1 MEKKIYLKDEEV
13 KNSSTEEMK
22 DEVLNYIR
30 KDIWAEPYIYE
41 CAMVPVP
48 VGSKMF
54 QSFSDNEIEVVKTPE
69 ETVIVNPEC
78 IIETDAELEQAEM
91 EKDML
96 FLYPLEGKMQ
106 VYPTRYTAF
115 TSICQRAGLSGT
127 TITNADPKPLVDALP
142 VIEKA
147 HWLSRGMSL
156 HKAPCKVLLRD
167 GRISAMLSAEYE
179 ILPAYEAVPLLE
191 EELGKEHPD
200 YKFTSGALSHE
211 YLVLNYVLNDPVME
225 GSFKLLLESFGMNV
239 NTLSAGVQFTTSD
252 IGNSMMQAAPYYVVD
267 GLKVRLG
274 KPVGIRHDK
283 GKKMHD
289 FKNELQKLGM
299 LFKEA
304 EDQVEKLG
312 NTDIFNPELCF
323 TNIIDAHKTLKYG
336 SDEVLEEIKTDY
348 PVGTSCTAVD
358 IFFYLN
364 KIIEVRN
371 AKKAMTPTQMINLSE
386 EIAKLMYIDFKVYD
400 K

>member
-13 KNSSTEEMK
+13 KNFSTEEMK
-22 DEVLNYIR
+22 TEILDYIR

-48 VGSKMF
+48 AGSKMF
-54 QSFSDNEIEVVKTPE
+54 QSFNSEIQVVKNPD
-69 ETVIVNPEC
+69 ETVIVDPEC
-78 IIETDAELEQAEM
+78 VIATEEELDQAEM
-91 EKDML
+91 EKTML

-127 TITNADPKPLVDALP
+127 TITNVDSKPAVDALP

-147 HWLSRGMSL
+147 HWLTRGMSL
-156 HKAPCKVLLRD
+156 HKTHCKVLLRD
-167 GRISAMLSAEYE
+167 GKISAMLSAEYE

-191 EELGKEHPD
+191 KELSKEHPD
-200 YKFTSGALSHE
+200 YKFISGALSHE

-225 GSFKLLLESFGMNV
+225 GSFKLLLENFGMNV

-252 IGNSMMQAAPYYVVD
+252 IGNSMVQAAPYYVVD
-267 GLKVRLG
+267 GLKIRLG

-283 GKKMHD
+283 GRKMGD
-289 FKNELQKLGM
+289 FQSELRKLGM

-304 EDQVEKLG
+304 EDQIEKLG

-323 TNIIDAHKTLKYG
+323 SNIIDAHKTLKFG

-348 PVGTSCTAVD
+348 PAGTSCTAVD

-371 AKKAMTPTQMINLSE
+371 SKKAMTPTQMINLSE
-386 EIAKLMYIDFKVYD
+386 EIAKFMYIDFKVYD